1 MLYQILTLQLFIIGK
16 NPICMKKFIKISE
29 LKDHE
34 IIPGFTARFIH
45 TDKMT
50 VSYWDVKKGSKLPEH
65 SHHHEQ
71 ISQVMEGK
79 FQLTIEGES
88 MDMQLGSSAVIPSNA
103 VHSGIALTDCKV
115 MDIFAPARE
124 EYMVE

>member
-1 MLYQILTLQLFIIGK
+1 
-16 NPICMKKFIKISE
+16 
-29 LKDHE
+29 
-34 IIPGFTARFIH
+34 
-45 TDKMT
+45 MT